1 MANQFSS
8 YQCACEFCIRMTS
21 SESDVCGHPTLANPV
36 HWAGSTIQIKQNGK
50 VIANMPSAAKDFKH
64 CLPMTDVDIENDEFS
79 LHATTSNGV
88 CITGLYINEEQL
100 LVGKYDDLEGFWLD
114 HDQPNCVDGYMSSS
128 HMIIKNGKVVLSQC
142 KPRLTN
148 GWIET
153 VADCYLGN
161 RDPSRCKGGYCAECG
176 EEGYC
181 CSGHNYKPGT
191 GPGNNADNLP
201 ACPQEAVDIIT
212 SNHHVCVSKAQ
223 PEEPL
228 EEVCIKIT
236 SNMDDDL
243 CTGGGNKA
251 ENWLGGDINLKL
263 NGEIIGTTS
272 HGFLDFERCVG
283 ATSNDEFQ
291 FEATSID
298 GVCITSLSV
307 NGKQLLV
314 GKNGDLQ
321 SFWMSTNRLKCT
333 GQRMTTSEITIKDGK
348 IISSECPVQN
358 NSDDDSD
365 DDEPLLVWH
374 GESDI
379 AILQNNA
386 GEWTPNDSYNF
397 FVGNMFDDDES
408 TFWHSGNDMA
418 NVPKSL
424 VIEFKELI
432 NFHELTI
439 KRRGQFDDRYGDAC
453 IVLNDDI
460 DNQLCTDT
468 KTGFLADQKWGYIT
482 WKMPTD
488 NVRKVELVFRKEHDY
503 YGHAQIA
510 DLKILYRESNVE
522 KKPTLVWY
530 GESDIATLTNN
541 AGEWPPAGSINYV
554 IGNMFDDDASTF
566 WHNGKDDW
574 NMPKSLVI
582 EFKERIQFQELTIQ
596 RRGQFNDRYEDA
608 CIVLNDDI
616 DNQLCTDSKTGF
628 AGQEYYFPFITWRK
642 PTDNVK
648 KVELVFRNVDNYYG
662 HAQIADL
669 KIFYKAID
677 PIESCIDYR
686 SDLVCSGD
694 IVTEQTLP
702 VTTEN
707 EATLQT
713 TEGYGMCA
721 SLCIGTPGAI
731 SFNWVLKGS
740 SGKCTCLR
748 KVFVER

>member
-1 MANQFSS
+1 
-8 YQCACEFCIRMTS
+8 MTS
-21 SESDVCGHPTLANPV
+21 SESAVCGHPTLANPV

-50 VIANMPSAAKDFKH
+50 VIANMPSMAKDFKH

-79 LHATTSNGV
+79 FHATTSNGV

-201 ACPQEAVDIIT
+201 ACPQEAVDVIT

-283 ATSNDEFQ
+283 ATSSDEFQ

-386 GEWTPNDSYNF
+386 GEWTPTDSYNF
-397 FVGNMFDDDES
+397 VVGNMFDDDES
-408 TFWHSGNDMA
+408 TLWHSGNDMA

-424 VIEFKELI
+424 VIEFKEVI

-482 WKMPTD
+482 WKKPTD

-554 IGNMFDDDASTF
+554 IGNMFDDDASTL
-566 WHNGKDDW
+566 WHSGEDNRI
-574 NMPKSLVI
+574 MPKPLVI
-582 EFKERIQFQELTIQ
+582 EFKERIQFQELTI
-596 RRGQFNDRYEDA
+596 RRREQFNFDRYQDA

-616 DNQLCTDSKTGF
+616 DNQLCTDSRTGF
-628 AGQEYYFPFITWRK
+628 AGQEYYLPFITWRK

-648 KVELVFRNVDNYYG
+648 KVELVFRNVDKYYG

-686 SDLVCSGD
+686 SDLVCGGD
-694 IVTEQTLP
+694 IVTEQTLS

-748 KVFVER
+748 KVFVERQEYHEIRFMP